1 MVQRL
6 LLVEDDQSLI
16 DGLQYAL
23 EKEGYQLTVA
33 QTAAAARERLEREV
47 FDLLLLDITLPDGS
61 GVALCEWLRS
71 QGSVVPVIFLT
82 ALDEEVHVI
91 RALDSGGDDYITKPF
106 RLGELCSRIR
116 AQLRRGAALAH
127 RETVLAGGGL
137 RIEGGRALLDGE
149 PLALTATEL
158 RLLTLFL
165 ENKGRVLTRTILLE
179 QLWDDQG
186 SFVDDNTLSVYIR
199 RLREKIERDPSV
211 PVHLCTVRGLGY
223 EWREEE

>member
-1 MVQRL
+1 MIKDRKTSDEVIDMVQRL

-16 DGLQYAL
+16 DGLHYAL

-33 QTAAAARERLEREV
+33 QTAAAARQRLEREV

-137 RIEGGRALLDGE
+137 RIEGGRASLDG
-149 PLALTATEL
+149 AH
-158 RLLTLFL
+158 TLFR
-165 ENKGRVLTRTILLE
+165 EQRPCTDADHSSGAVVGRSGKFCR
-179 QLWDDQG
+179 
-186 SFVDDNTLSVYIR
+186 
-199 RLREKIERDPSV
+199 
-211 PVHLCTVRGLGY
+211 
-223 EWREEE
+223 